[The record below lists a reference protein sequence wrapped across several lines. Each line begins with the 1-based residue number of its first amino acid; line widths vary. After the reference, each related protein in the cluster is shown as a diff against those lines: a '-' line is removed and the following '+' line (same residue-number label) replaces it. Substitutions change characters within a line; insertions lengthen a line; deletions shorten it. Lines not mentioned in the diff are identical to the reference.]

1 MTTPHRPFRLLA
13 SLLAVV
19 ALVIGL
25 AACGSDGDDEA
36 TTGDTSA
43 TTEAA
48 GADDGVVS
56 DEDGLTIANPWAR
69 TSPMDTTYGAV
80 YMELTSADGD
90 ALVGASV
97 PEDVAGTVEIHETV
111 PADEAS
117 GEGMGDMGMSG
128 DETSDTTEASGHD
141 EESSHHEEEGSDTT
155 ETTMAG
161 MGAMTMQPIESL
173 ELPAGETMVLEPGG
187 YHIMLIELVAP
198 LESGETIEV
207 TLTFENA
214 GERTITVPVQD
225 DAP

>member
-1 MTTPHRPFRLLA
+1 A
-13 SLLAVV
+13 SA
-19 ALVIGL
+19 
-25 AACGSDGDDEA
+25 
-36 TTGDTSA
+36 
-43 TTEAA
+43 
-48 GADDGVVS
+48 DGVVS

-80 YMELTSADGD
+80 YLELTSADGD

-111 PADEAS
+111 PAEDADA
-117 GEGMGDMGMSG
+117 EGMGDMGMN
-128 DETSDTTEASGHD
+128 
-141 EESSHHEEEGSDTT
+141 EEGSDTT

-161 MGAMTMQPIESL
+161 MGQMTMQPIESL
-173 ELPAGETMVLEPGG
+173 ELPAGETMALEPGG

-198 LESGETIEV
+198 LETGEEIEV

-214 GERTITVPVQD
+214 GERTITVPVRD